1 MPSIPELEAIRRSQI
16 LEAALITISEHG
28 YANVTMDNICKAAK
42 MSKGGLA
49 HYFKSKNEVFQ
60 TAFEEFFNRIFERSR
75 ETMQINEDPLDQL
88 LSFSW
93 LYDVDEPDSLMGYPL
108 LFDCMSIAV
117 HQPEY
122 GKIFHNWVEN
132 WIKLLKASL
141 EAAIKRGQLLPL
153 DSDSTART
161 ISAIYHGIA
170 IRWYLDRESHSSEWA
185 IDSFQQ
191 AISGLL
197 TPFFKHPK
205 T

>member
-1 MPSIPELEAIRRSQI
+1 MPSIPELEIIRRSQI
-16 LEAALITISEHG
+16 LEAALITISENG

-60 TAFEEFFNRIFERSR
+60 AAFEEFFNRIFERSR
-75 ETMQINEDPLDQL
+75 ETMQANEDPIDQL

-93 LYDVDEPDSLMGYPL
+93 LYDVNDPDSMLGYPL

-122 GKIFHNWVEN
+122 GKLFHDWVDN
-132 WIKLLKASL
+132 WIRLLKVSL
-141 EAAIKRGQLLPL
+141 EAAIDSGQLLPL
-153 DSDSTART
+153 DSNSTART
-161 ISAIYHGIA
+161 ISAIYNGIA
-170 IRWYLDRESHSSEWA
+170 TRWYLDRESHTSEWA
-185 IDSFQQ
+185 IDSFQK

-197 TPFFKHPK
+197 MPYLKDPK